1 MQLSM
6 TPGQGSWYNDYLDM
20 MQRANQL
27 AVENATMA
35 QQLGPYQRRIAAL
48 ESFVRFVA
56 RSRQRRDGSCGMC
69 GAPAALAGE
78 PERHHPSCLIV
89 QARTVL
95 VTEK

>member
-1 MQLSM
+1 
-6 TPGQGSWYNDYLDM
+6 M

-27 AVENATMA
+27 AVENARMV

-56 RSRQRRDGSCGMC
+56 RPRLDGSCGMC
-69 GAPAALAGE
+69 GAPAAPTGE
-78 PERHHPSCLIV
+78 PERERHHPSCLIA

-95 VTEK
+95 VTDK